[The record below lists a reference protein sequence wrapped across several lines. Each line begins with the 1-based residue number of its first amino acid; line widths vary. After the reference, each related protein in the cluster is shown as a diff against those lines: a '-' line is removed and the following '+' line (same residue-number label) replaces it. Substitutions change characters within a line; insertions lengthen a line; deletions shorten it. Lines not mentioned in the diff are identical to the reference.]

1 MRVAVLGS
9 GSWGTALAKV
19 LAENKHE
26 TTLWGIEPE
35 VIESINMHQE
45 NERYLPEAKL
55 PSALEATLDLS
66 QAIQGVELI
75 VLAVPSQ
82 AIREVCQTLKEELQ
96 QQGIAPIIV
105 HVAKGI
111 ERGTELRLSQV
122 IEEVMPRDTY
132 RGIAVLSGPSH
143 AEEVSKRMITTVACA
158 STDEEVAKFV
168 QDAFMTEYFRVY
180 IHKDVLGVEVAGAI
194 KNVIAIG
201 AGVLTGLDQGD
212 NAKAALITRG
222 LFEMSKLGKS
232 LGCNPLTFMGLAGMG
247 DLIVTANSI
256 HSRNFRAG
264 LLIGKGVPINKLQE
278 EIGETVEGVNTAK
291 AVHLLSEKM
300 GVNMPICKV
309 IYEVLYEGKGIDIAI
324 HELMNRP
331 RKHEFMEMM
340 EI

>member
-1 MRVAVLGS
+1 MRVCVIGG
-9 GSWGTALAKV
+9 GSWGVSLANV
-19 LAENKHE
+19 LNDNKHDVSIYFRDKKQIDYIKE
-26 TTLWGIEPE
+26 NGKSNKYLKDFVFPKEIKLTNSISEAIDGS
-35 VIESINMHQE
+35 VI
-45 NERYLPEAKL
+45 
-55 PSALEATLDLS
+55 
-66 QAIQGVELI
+66 I
-75 VLAVPSQ
+75 VLATP
-82 AIREVCQTLKEELQ
+82 LQ
-96 QQGIAPIIV
+96 QIVEVLEEIKPYLKGDEIIV
-105 HVAKGI
+105 DASKGI
-111 ERGTELRLSQV
+111 HFERLQTASEIVEDVLGNFSYAV
-122 IEEVMPRDTY
+122 I
-132 RGIAVLSGPSH
+132 SGPSH

-158 STDEEVAKFV
+158 SKDEEVAKFV
-168 QDAFMTEYFRVY
+168 QDSFMTEYFRVY

-309 IYEVLYEGKGIDIAI
+309 IYEVLYEDKGIDIAI